1 MTKEP
6 TPVSSASDSAS
17 IPLEEAIH
25 NNSKDVLN
33 AVVTDPSLTLD
44 LAIAL
49 LKRRDLPAQVVEQL
63 GKNGTLMKSRKL
75 KLAMVEHPRTPRHL
89 SLPMVRHLFTFD
101 LMKVALTPGAPADI
115 RIAADEALA
124 NRLEKISMG
133 ERLSLAHRASER
145 IARALLLDSETRIVH
160 AALEN
165 SRLTE
170 ASIIKALMRRNA
182 SVAFVEAVC
191 RHSKWSPR
199 REIRMALLRNEKTP
213 LARALEFARS
223 LPVPL
228 ARELLQ
234 GSRLPT
240 NIKSCVLKDLAQRTG
255 SNGRS

>member
-1 MTKEP
+1 MSKES
-6 TPVSSASDSAS
+6 TTVSSVTNPVL

-25 NNSKDVLN
+25 SNSADVLI
-33 AVVTDPSLTLD
+33 AAATDPALTLD
-44 LAIAL
+44 LALAL

-63 GKNGTLMKSRKL
+63 GKNSSLMKSRKL
-75 KLAMVEHPRTPRHL
+75 KLAMLEHPRTPRHL

-145 IARALLLDSETRIVH
+145 IARALLLDSETRIVR

-165 SRLTE
+165 PRLTE
-170 ASIIKALMRRNA
+170 ASIIKALMRRN
-182 SVAFVEAVC
+182 SSSAFVEAVC
-191 RHSKWSPR
+191 RHSKWAVR
-199 REIRMALLRNEKTP
+199 REIRMALLRNEMTP

-228 ARELLQ
+228 VREILQ

-240 NIKSCVLKDLAQRTG
+240 NIKSCVLKDLAQRSG
-255 SNGRS
+255 PNGRS

>member
-44 LAIAL
+44 LALAL

-124 NRLEKISMG
+124 NRLV
-133 ERLSLAHRASER
+133 AA
-145 IARALLLDSETRIVH
+145 TRNPNG
-160 AALEN
+160 AA
-165 SRLTE
+165 
-170 ASIIKALMRRNA
+170 
-182 SVAFVEAVC
+182 
-191 RHSKWSPR
+191 
-199 REIRMALLRNEKTP
+199 
-213 LARALEFARS
+213 
-223 LPVPL
+223 
-228 ARELLQ
+228 
-234 GSRLPT
+234 
-240 NIKSCVLKDLAQRTG
+240 AQ
-255 SNGRS
+255 

>member
-44 LAIAL
+44 LALAL

-145 IARALLLDSETRIVH
+145 IASALLLDSETRIVR

-165 SRLTE
+165 PRLTE
-170 ASIIKALMRRNA
+170 ASIIKALMRRN
-182 SVAFVEAVC
+182 SSSAFVEAVC

-213 LARALEFARS
+213 LARALEFSRS
-223 LPVPL
+223 LPVTL
-228 ARELLQ
+228 VRESLH

-240 NIKSCVLKDLAQRTG
+240 NVKSYVLQDLAKRSG

>member
-63 GKNGTLMKSRKL
+63 GKNGTLMKIRKL

-115 RIAADEALA
+115 RIRELP
-124 NRLEKISMG
+124 
-133 ERLSLAHRASER
+133 ERFCSIPKRELSER
-145 IARALLLDSETRIVH
+145 RWKILV
-160 AALEN
+160 
-165 SRLTE
+165 
-170 ASIIKALMRRNA
+170 
-182 SVAFVEAVC
+182 
-191 RHSKWSPR
+191 
-199 REIRMALLRNEKTP
+199 
-213 LARALEFARS
+213 
-223 LPVPL
+223 
-228 ARELLQ
+228 
-234 GSRLPT
+234 
-240 NIKSCVLKDLAQRTG
+240 
-255 SNGRS
+255 